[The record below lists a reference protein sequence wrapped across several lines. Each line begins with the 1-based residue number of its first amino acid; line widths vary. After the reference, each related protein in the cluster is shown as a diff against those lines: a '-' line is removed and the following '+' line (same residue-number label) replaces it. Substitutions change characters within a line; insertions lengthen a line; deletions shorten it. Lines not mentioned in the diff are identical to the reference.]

1 MPPTDRFVSET
12 RFPVRYA
19 ETDAMGIVHHASFIV
34 YLEEARSHYARA
46 RNADYATL
54 IEMGYYLT
62 VAEIHARYAAPAR
75 YGQVLVARCWIDDL
89 KSRSVTFGYEIAD
102 SQTKLIHV
110 TGQSHHICI
119 THQGQ
124 VARIPQAWVTA
135 LSGQHGA
142 DSTE

>member
-1 MPPTDRFVSET
+1 MSPNDRFVSET
-12 RFPVRYA
+12 RFPVRFA
-19 ETDAMGIVHHASFIV
+19 ETDAMGIVHHASYIV

-46 RNADYATL
+46 RNADYARL

-75 YGQVLVARCWIDDL
+75 YGRVLVARCWIDDL

-102 SQTKLIHV
+102 SETNMIHV

-124 VARIPQAWVTA
+124 VARIPATWVAA
-135 LSGQHGA
+135 LNGG
-142 DSTE
+142 